1 MKPNPLEAERQAR
14 LDLKEVLERRPTT
27 IIGRILRKAEVAYR
41 EARVIRTGQDI
52 KLQNA
57 GIETVML
64 PTGDMFESQPV
75 YINHG
80 TQEHTHG

>member
-41 EARVIRTGQDI
+41 EARVIRTCRDI

-57 GIETVML
+57 GSETVML

-80 TQEHTHG
+80 TQEHKHG

>member
-80 TQEHTHG
+80 TKENKHG